1 MQELYA
7 SVYHKEDIHRSLPA
21 DGAFIIP
28 DRIWTMNSTSF
39 ESRHAQYK
47 ISTLAAPAQEAENP
61 REPLGLY
68 LTSSPRFSFKAPTA
82 EDFDK
87 GSRALMEESTPGS
100 VISMFYSLWN
110 KLVRR

>member
-1 MQELYA
+1 
-7 SVYHKEDIHRSLPA
+7 
-21 DGAFIIP
+21 
-28 DRIWTMNSTSF
+28 MNSTSC
-39 ESRHAQYK
+39 ESRHAPYK

-61 REPLGLY
+61 REPQGLN

-87 GSRALMEESTPGS
+87 GSRALMKESTPGS
-100 VISMFYSLWN
+100 VISVFSSLWN